1 MIAEIYTNRMFC
13 FIYCGEAYDRP
24 KFVSEENFLIII
36 FDWLVLRQS

>member
-13 FIYCGEAYDRP
+13 FIYEAYDRP

-36 FDWLVLRQS
+36 FDWLVLRLD